1 MEHLIQ
7 ILGQMIPDTKTAFG
21 VKILVAG
28 IVGTFMGL
36 MVMASGI
43 DGMLVHGGAIAAC
56 GVALTVLSVRS
67 FARERRHEE
76 AGPIEQERTRE
87 AEARRSEEQAN
98 RVREQK
104 RREAACDGH
113 DYYLDD
119 GSLNC
124 SVASWLCRKCGAV
137 RDTPS

>member
-7 ILGQMIPDTKTAFG
+7 ILGLVMPGTKTVFG
-21 VKILVAG
+21 VKILIAG

-43 DGMLVHGGAIAAC
+43 DGMIVYGGGIAAC

-67 FARERRHEE
+67 FAREERQGE
-76 AGPIEQERTRE
+76 AQPIEQQLTRE

-104 RREAACDGH
+104 LREAAC
-113 DYYLDD
+113 
-119 GSLNC
+119 
-124 SVASWLCRKCGAV
+124 
-137 RDTPS
+137 